1 MSTPSVIALA
11 TSTGYTAI
19 GCNWNGYPQDNGVL
33 LLAHY
38 RDHHKVEE
46 LMTLGEISSLRE
58 EVRGGRRPY
67 EPPAEPLRL
76 DLTPPKPTPPGESAS
91 WLITRLS
98 DLETES
104 RSTWKDLLNRVATAA
119 VGPRTTSA
127 PHAKSLARTR
137 PGPVLDDRS

>member
-1 MSTPSVIALA
+1 MVAMLLNALQSGRDASNFEVLDALRQFQADTA
-11 TSTGYTAI
+11 T
-19 GCNWNGYPQDNGVL
+19 L
-33 LLAHY
+33 LETQIDRIEALN
-38 RDHHKVEE
+38 R
-46 LMTLGEISSLRE
+46 EISSLRE
-58 EVRGGRRPY
+58 EVQSGRRPY

-91 WLITRLS
+91 WLLTRLS

-119 VGPRTTSA
+119 VGPRTTPA

-137 PGPVLDDRS
+137 PGPALDGQS